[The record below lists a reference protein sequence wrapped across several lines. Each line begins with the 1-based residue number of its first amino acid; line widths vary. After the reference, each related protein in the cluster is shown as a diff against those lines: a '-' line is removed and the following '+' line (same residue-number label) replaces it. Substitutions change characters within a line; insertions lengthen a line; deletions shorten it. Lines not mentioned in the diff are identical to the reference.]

1 MIILVEVLQKM
12 ENNVKKLAMILEA
25 VKHSGIR
32 MTDLAE
38 DIGVH
43 STSLYAWRTKKSVPV
58 EAHRDKT
65 LEVIGKRARYLS
77 HCKVTNKSI
86 HEILK
91 LGVSLSSMV
100 REGGPELT
108 CRSKQDLHE
117 KIGKGIENYPEV
129 RQAIED
135 YLHGIG
141 ENLLKGLRSSSI
153 R

>member
-1 MIILVEVLQKM
+1 MIILVEVLRVM
-12 ENNVKKLAMILEA
+12 ENYVKKLAMILEA

-32 MTDLAE
+32 MTDIA
-38 DIGVH
+38 DDVGVH
-43 STSLYAWRTKKSVPV
+43 SSSLYSWRTKRTVPV
-58 EAHRDKT
+58 EHHRNKT
-65 LEVIGKRARYLS
+65 LEAIKKRARYLS
-77 HCKVTNKSI
+77 HCRVTNKSI

-91 LGVSLSSMV
+91 LGISLSSMV

-141 ENLLKGLRSSSI
+141 ENLLKGLS
-153 R
+153 